1 MSKEESVRFR
11 RERQRV
17 THDERVIHAQLVDG
31 AQTLLHAGE
40 RLRVDH
46 ARRRLLATVLRR
58 VAVHERWAWIEQH
71 HHGEGL
77 FLLGEFHHAA
87 NHRLM
92 ALMHAIE
99 RTDGH
104 HGFLI
109 VAQRR
114 PIHHAAGIR
123 RERDCLHHVLL
134 VYEFVSVV

>member
-1 MSKEESVRFR
+1 M
-11 RERQRV
+11 
-17 THDERVIHAQLVDG
+17 HDERVIHSQLVDG
-31 AQTLLHAGE
+31 AKTLLHAGE
-40 RLRVDH
+40 RLRVSH
-46 ARRRLLATVLRR
+46 TGRRLLTTVLRR
-58 VAVHERWAWIEQH
+58 ITVYQSGAWIEQH

-77 FLLGEFHHAA
+77 FLLGDFHHAA

-109 VAQRR
+109 VAQCR
-114 PIHHAAGIR
+114 PIHHATGIR

-134 VYEFVSVV
+134 VYGFVSVV